1 MRQPSV
7 VLMLLL
13 SLAVGTEVGAQ
24 NAAADERTIR
34 RLEEDWTR
42 GVVRRDA
49 ALFRRLLDPR
59 FIYTEDAAV
68 MNGDEL
74 TKAVVAGPD
83 TVTRATNE
91 EMRVVM
97 HGNVGIVIG
106 VLRLVGR
113 NKGKPFDR
121 RFRFTDTWVK
131 KNGAWRIVAA
141 QDYLLPR

>member
-1 MRQPSV
+1 MRRASV
-7 VLMLLL
+7 VLVLLF
-13 SLAVGTEVGAQ
+13 LATTPRVRAQ
-24 NAAADERTIR
+24 NAAADERAIR

-59 FIYTEDAAV
+59 FVYTEDAAV
-68 MNGDEL
+68 MNGEEL

-91 EMRVVM
+91 EMRVLM

-106 VLRLVGR
+106 VLRLVGHS
-113 NKGKPFDR
+113 KGKPFDR
-121 RFRFTDTWVK
+121 RYRFTDSWVK

>member
-1 MRQPSV
+1 MRR
-7 VLMLLL
+7 
-13 SLAVGTEVGAQ
+13 LAVAGLLFVVCATPLGAQ
-24 NAAADERTIR
+24 NAAADERAIR

-97 HGNVGIVIG
+97 HDNVGIVIG
-106 VLRLVGR
+106 VLRLVGHA
-113 NKGKPFDR
+113 KGKPFDR

>member
-1 MRQPSV
+1 MRRASV
-7 VLMLLL
+7 VLVLLF
-13 SLAVGTEVGAQ
+13 LAAAPQVRAQ
-24 NAAADERTIR
+24 NAAADERAIR

-42 GVVRRDA
+42 GVVRRDG

-59 FIYTEDAAV
+59 FVYTEDAVV
-68 MNGDEL
+68 MNGEEL

-91 EMRVVM
+91 EMRVLM

-106 VLRLVGR
+106 VLRLVGHS
-113 NKGKPFDR
+113 KGKPFDR

>member
-1 MRQPSV
+1 MRRAFAAGLV
-7 VLMLLL
+7 LLL
-13 SLAVGTEVGAQ
+13 AAAPDLRAQ

-68 MNGDEL
+68 MSGDEL

-106 VLRLVGR
+106 VLRLVGHT
-113 NKGKPFDR
+113 KGKPFDR

-141 QDYLLPR
+141 QDDLLPR

>member
-1 MRQPSV
+1 MRR
-7 VLMLLL
+7 
-13 SLAVGTEVGAQ
+13 LAVAGLLFVVCATPLGAQ
-24 NAAADERTIR
+24 NAAADERAIR

-106 VLRLVGR
+106 VLRLVGHA
-113 NKGKPFDR
+113 KGKPFDR

>member
-1 MRQPSV
+1 MRRAFAAGLV
-7 VLMLLL
+7 LLL
-13 SLAVGTEVGAQ
+13 AAAPDLRAQ

-68 MNGDEL
+68 MSGDEL

-106 VLRLVGR
+106 VLRLVGHT
-113 NKGKPFDR
+113 KGKPFDR